1 MVLNYILVGCPWLIT
16 PSLHFTT
23 YSSHFPFLTTR
34 YHSFKLHHLKLHFTS
49 QRNSTRSHW
58 SQPAITFW
66 AFNIANSLP
75 ADVLWGSLVTYS
87 NEPKRTSAGRLHYRS
102 MTSDGNWEVG
112 GRGTGGVKI
121 RICDSPSTTTTA
133 SCYPRKA
140 PLVADIY
147 LYKFED
153 VELGFIT
160 NHSMTGPSVNKL
172 KLLYCFSWISRS
184 FVALD
189 FQLAYIRLNVFFFYA
204 DI

>member
-1 MVLNYILVGCPWLIT
+1 
-16 PSLHFTT
+16 
-23 YSSHFPFLTTR
+23 
-34 YHSFKLHHLKLHFTS
+34 
-49 QRNSTRSHW
+49 
-58 SQPAITFW
+58 
-66 AFNIANSLP
+66 
-75 ADVLWGSLVTYS
+75 
-87 NEPKRTSAGRLHYRS
+87 

-153 VELGFIT
+153 VEVGFIT
-160 NHSMTGPSVNKL
+160 KHSMTGPSVNKL

-189 FQLAYIRLNVFFFYA
+189 FQLAYIRLNVFFLCRYLSYTLPYFLLISA
-204 DI
+204 PRQTMSLWLNHTLARGRMVIAWTRFFIDWLQARCLL